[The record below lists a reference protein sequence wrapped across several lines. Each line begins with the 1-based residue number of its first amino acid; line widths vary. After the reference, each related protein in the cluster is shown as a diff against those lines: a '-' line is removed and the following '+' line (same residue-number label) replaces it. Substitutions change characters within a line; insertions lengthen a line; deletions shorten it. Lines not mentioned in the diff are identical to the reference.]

1 MEKLIKEKFKESTEK
16 LTKGQT
22 KEIKEMVKKSSA
34 VGGEIL
40 AKLAERVEM
49 NIGLNEEQLKTF
61 HRMERVSVVM
71 EKDFEI
77 IKNKFEGAEA

>member
-34 VGGEIL
+34 VGGERL

-49 NIGLNEEQLKTF
+49 NIGLNEE
-61 HRMERVSVVM
+61 
-71 EKDFEI
+71 
-77 IKNKFEGAEA
+77 